1 MTPDMMARRVVEA
14 PARIWR
20 DGGHDTAGPADRWV
34 AIMAGTALGLAGLRR
49 GDWVGLGLA
58 AAGGGLLFAG
68 AAGVPVTRSV
78 REWGVRELGRG
89 EWGVPRVAGLLPVP
103 DREPTTVQAVVT
115 IRADRETLFRYWR
128 NFGNLPTLMDH
139 LDAVEILD
147 RTRSCW
153 KARGPGGMSVVWH
166 SEIDKERQDELIS
179 WHTEEDADLPHRGQV
194 QFKDAPGGRGTEVR
208 LTIAYHPPGG
218 QSGRMVARLLGAS
231 PGAQAREALRH
242 LKQIMETGERPTIDG
257 QPHGTR
263 RGVMKLT
270 AGDRTP

>member
-1 MTPDMMARRVVEA
+1 MSAERL
-14 PARIWR
+14 WR
-20 DGGHDTAGPADRWV
+20 DGGHETAGPADRWV
-34 AIMAGTALGLAGLRR
+34 AIMAGTALGVAGLRR

-58 AAGGGLLFAG
+58 AMGGGLLFAG
-68 AAGVPVTRSV
+68 AAGVPVV
-78 REWGVRELGRG
+78 QGVRELGG
-89 EWGVPRVAGLLPVP
+89 TRVAGLLPAAS
-103 DREPTTVQAVVT
+103 DEPTTVQAVVT
-115 IRADRETLFRYWR
+115 IRAGREALFRHWR

-166 SEIDKERQDELIS
+166 SEIDKEQENELIS
-179 WHTEEDADLPHRGQV
+179 WHTVKGPSGDDADLPHRGQV

-218 QSGRMVARLLGAS
+218 QGGRMVARLFGSS
-231 PGAQAREALRH
+231 PGVQAREALRR

-257 QPHGTR
+257 QPHGAR
-263 RGVMKLT
+263 RGMMKLM
-270 AGDRTP
+270 AGDMAP